1 MRPAPDRKRSPGFSL
16 VELAL
21 ALGIASFAL
30 IALLGL
36 ITVGYQTGGDAKEE
50 TLIAGM
56 AQYVYGELKE
66 QPFDTLATQ
75 TFYFDA
81 QGNPLPG
88 NTDAVYR
95 CVTQIRAVDELPG
108 VQTNLI
114 GARLVFEWPPS
125 AATPQRMI
133 FQTSIAR

>member
-1 MRPAPDRKRSPGFSL
+1 
-16 VELAL
+16 
-21 ALGIASFAL
+21 
-30 IALLGL
+30 
-36 ITVGYQTGGDAKEE
+36 
-50 TLIAGM
+50 M

-66 QPFDTLATQ
+66 QPFDTLAAQ

-88 NTDAVYR
+88 NADAAYR
-95 CVTQIRAVDELPG
+95 CVTQIRAVDEFPG

-125 AATPQRMI
+125 AATPQRMV